1 MPNNKINGV
10 LVNGISL
17 PLSAEKEDA
26 YKIAA
31 AEMKRAGISPARIH
45 FSVYKRSVD
54 ARKKD
59 EIKLVYSIAAR
70 FDEAV
75 NIKEIRSG
83 RYRISE
89 LVDDVLDIVHGEED
103 ALVPPLV
110 VGMGPAGLF
119 AALIMAE
126 NGYAPI
132 IIDRGDCVSKRI
144 SCYDNFV
151 KNGILDTES
160 NIQFGAGGAG
170 TFSDGKLLT
179 RINDP
184 KISYVLNRFCDF
196 GAPKEILFSAKPHIG
211 TDLLSGIVDKMLS
224 RIEQLGGRVVYRCCM
239 NDLYENSDGTVTV
252 KTSQGDIACSSVV
265 LALGH
270 SSRDTYKT
278 LINKGFAIEA
288 KPFSVGVR
296 IEHLRED
303 IDTAMYGRFAGH
315 PKLGKGE
322 YHLSDTT
329 SGRGVYTFC
338 MCPGGTVVAAASEE
352 NGVVVNGMSCYARDG
367 INSNSAVAVS
377 VRPTDFDGTPMG
389 AISFQRELEQSAF
402 LAGGRNY
409 CAPIQTAGDFLA
421 CKSGTEPT
429 RINPTYREG
438 KVQVADIN
446 NILPSFVTDELRN
459 GLHSFDKKLKGFA
472 CEDAILSGVETRTS
486 APLRI
491 LRGENMVALGHKSIY
506 PCGEGAGYAGGI
518 TSAAV
523 DGIKVAMKIM
533 ERFSPTNEKKFDC

>member
-17 PLSAEKEDA
+17 PLSDETEDA